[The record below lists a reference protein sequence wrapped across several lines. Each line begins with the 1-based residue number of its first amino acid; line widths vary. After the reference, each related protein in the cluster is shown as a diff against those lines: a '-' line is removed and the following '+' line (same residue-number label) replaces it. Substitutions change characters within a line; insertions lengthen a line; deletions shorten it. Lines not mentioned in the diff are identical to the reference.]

1 MSRSLRSPF
10 PYVPLGPT
18 ELHTEPGP
26 TWERLLADIAAA
38 QDEVLIENYILVDG
52 EAADALI
59 DALTEARDR
68 GASIRLLIDGAGSY
82 QMSTKLRQ
90 RLQDVGAL
98 HIYHPLR
105 LSSLL
110 FRFRSRFMMR
120 THRRLILVDRKV
132 GWTGGIAFEDP
143 WWFAADSPF
152 RETMIRFCGPAVAQA
167 HQAFESL
174 WIGDAE
180 LEQRKQSPLQAGQVR
195 VMAQRARQVN
205 LLAHTLLARIGKAK
219 KRIWI
224 ETAYFIPTRRLRR
237 AFIHAAERGVD
248 VRLLLPGPKLHD
260 HPSVRFASRR
270 YYAQLLRHGIRIYEF
285 QPSFQHGKTAVFD
298 DEFAIVGTPNLDR
311 WSFLWNHEIALDFQD
326 PLLTGQLIDNHRAG
340 YLRSIEIT
348 RESWKARPLWSRFLE
363 YFFGIFDKG
372 M

>member
-18 ELHTEPGP
+18 ELFTEPGP
-26 TWERLLADIAAA
+26 TWERMLADIAAA
-38 QDEVLIENYILVDG
+38 KEEVLLENYIVLDG
-52 EAADALI
+52 AAVDALL
-59 DALTEARDR
+59 DALTEARNR

-82 QMSTKLRQ
+82 QMSAKLRA
-90 RLQDVGAL
+90 RLQEIGAV

-105 LSSLL
+105 LTSLL

-120 THRRLILVDRKV
+120 THRRLVIVDRV
-132 GWTGGIAFEDP
+132 VAWTGGMAVEDP
-143 WWFAADSPF
+143 WWHAAEAPF
-152 RETMIRFCGPAVAQA
+152 RETMIRFCGPAVGQA

-174 WIGDAE
+174 WDGDAE
-180 LEQRKQSPLQAGQVR
+180 IPLEKQRAMQPQQVR
-195 VMAQRARQVN
+195 VMAQRARQVS
-205 LLAHTLLARIGKAK
+205 LLGHTLLARIGQARE
-219 KRIWI
+219 RIWI

-270 YYAQLLRHGIRIYEF
+270 YYAQLLRHGVKIYEY
-285 QPSFQHGKTAVFD
+285 QPSFQHSKTAIFD
-298 DEFAIVGTPNLDR
+298 DHLAIVGTPNLDR
-311 WSFLWNHEIALDFQD
+311 WSFLWNHEIALDMHATEIVAGLTESFQRGFRHS
-326 PLLTGQLIDNHRAG
+326 LH
-340 YLRSIEIT
+340 IT
-348 RESWKARPLWSRFLE
+348 REKWKARPLWSRFLE